1 MRFDNKNNK
10 QRAKSLKIGELS
22 GVTIPA
28 VPGSVATMR
37 KYASPSPRTQFE
49 TLAKSI
55 FTEMIE
61 GRVERD
67 RLMQG
72 LHSHMDTLWDAN
84 REAKDTEQVKQN
96 VRDYA
101 NSLIE
106 LAKAASAD
114 ELLGMAIDDEKRDE
128 IEAMLR
134 DPMNGKTLDERIK
147 TVRSK
152 LSKQF
157 AYEDKLPL
165 DTPEQV
171 KAAAEALSPAGFRGK
186 KAQIPADKLEAVKAK
201 VRAAYRKA
209 YPDLEVPK
217 HLEKNDMSETNK
229 VAELEKKLETATA
242 LAAMND
248 VEKAHYHTLDSDEK
262 REQFLKF
269 SPEEREATVDMMKAA
284 DETYETLKGVTL
296 RKSAVGPEVFEMLK
310 SQDQELVKM
319 RNEQQMQAF
328 VKSAQ
333 SDERKHLPG
342 EDLAK
347 AAALRAIDGLPE
359 DVKKTIGEMLNA
371 GNAALGQEFTAKASA
386 HTTLKA
392 GEDKLE
398 SLAKAY
404 QAEHKV
410 SYSKAY
416 EEVMNSPEGMAAYNE
431 SLGA

>member
-37 KYASPSPRTQFE
+37 KYASSSPRTQFE

-67 RLMQG
+67 HLMQG

-134 DPMNGKTLDERIK
+134 DPLNGKTLDERIK

-171 KAAAEALSPAGFRGK
+171 KAAAQALSPAGFRGK
-186 KAQIPADKLEAVKAK
+186 KVQIPADKLEAVKAK

-229 VAELEKKLETATA
+229 VAELEKQLATATA

-262 REQFLKF
+262 RDQFLKF

-284 DETYETLKGVTL
+284 DETHTLSDGTVIQ
-296 RKSAVGPEVFEMLK
+296 K
-310 SQDQELVKM
+310 SQTPNFDLVKAQDVRIAKM
-319 RNEQQMQAF
+319 ERDARIETFCKAAQGETRN
-328 VKSAQ
+328 
-333 SDERKHLPG
+333 HLPG
-342 EDLAK
+342 EVTAK
-347 AAALRAIDGLPE
+347 AEALEYIDAAPE
-359 DVKKTIGEMLNA
+359 SVKKTIGEMLNA
-371 GNAALGQEFTAKASA
+371 GNAALGKEFTVKASGHNSMA
-386 HTTLKA
+386 TSQ
-392 GEDKLE
+392 DKFDALVK
-398 SLAKAY
+398 SHMT
-404 QAEHKV
+404 EHKV
-410 SYSKAY
+410 DIAKATEAVMAT
-416 EEVMNSPEGMAAYNE
+416 EEGQALYGEIA
-431 SLGA
+431 

>member
-1 MRFDNKNNK
+1 MARFDGK
-10 QRAKSLKIGELS
+10 QTKQIATTLKLTELS
-22 GVTIPA
+22 GVTVPA
-28 VPGSVATMR
+28 HTGANV
-37 KYASPSPRTQFE
+37 
-49 TLAKSI
+49 TL
-55 FTEMIE
+55 F
-61 GRVERD
+61 
-67 RLMQG
+67 
-72 LHSHMDTLWDAN
+72 
-84 REAKDTEQVKQN
+84 
-96 VRDYA
+96 
-101 NSLIE
+101 
-106 LAKAASAD
+106 KAASA
-114 ELLGMAIDDEKRDE
+114 EQLLGMAIDDEKRDE

-152 LSKQF
+152 LSKRF
-157 AYEDKLPL
+157 AYVDGDVEKLPL
-165 DTPEQV
+165 DTPERV
-171 KAAAEALSPAGFRGK
+171 KAAAQALSPAGFRGK
-186 KAQIPADKLEAVKAK
+186 KVQIPADKLEAVKAK

-262 REQFLKF
+262 RDQFLKF

-296 RKSAVGPEVFEMLK
+296 RKSAVGSDVFEMLK

-319 RNEQQMQAF
+319 RNEQQMQTF
-328 VKSAQ
+328 VKTAQ

-342 EDLAK
+342 EDMAK
-347 AAALRAIDGLPE
+347 AAALRAIDGLSE

-386 HTTLKA
+386 HNTLKA

>member
-1 MRFDNKNNK
+1 MRFDGKNNK

-37 KYASPSPRTQFE
+37 KYASPSPRNQFE

-106 LAKAASAD
+106 LAKATSAD

-134 DPMNGKTLDERIK
+134 DPLNGKTLDERIK

-171 KAAAEALSPAGFRGK
+171 KAAAQALSPAGFRGK
-186 KAQIPADKLEAVKAK
+186 KVQIPADKLEAVKAK

-217 HLEKNDMSETNK
+217 HLEKNDMSETTK

-269 SPEEREATVDMMKAA
+269 SPEEREATVDMMRAA
-284 DETYETLKGVTL
+284 DETYMASNGNTL
-296 RKSAVGPEVFEMLK
+296 RKSALGADVFEMLK

-319 RNEQQMQAF
+319 RNDQQVQTF
-328 VKSAQ
+328 VKVAQ

-347 AAALRAIDGLPE
+347 AAALRAIDSLPAE
-359 DVKKTIGEMLNA
+359 VKKTLGEMLNA
-371 GNAALGQEFTAKASA
+371 GNAALGKEFTVKASA
-386 HTTLKA
+386 HSSMATSQEKF
-392 GEDKLE
+392 D
-398 SLAKAY
+398 SLVKSHMT
-404 QAEHKV
+404 EHKV
-410 SYSKAY
+410 DIAKATEAVMAT
-416 EEVMNSPEGMAAYNE
+416 EEGQALYGEIA
-431 SLGA
+431 